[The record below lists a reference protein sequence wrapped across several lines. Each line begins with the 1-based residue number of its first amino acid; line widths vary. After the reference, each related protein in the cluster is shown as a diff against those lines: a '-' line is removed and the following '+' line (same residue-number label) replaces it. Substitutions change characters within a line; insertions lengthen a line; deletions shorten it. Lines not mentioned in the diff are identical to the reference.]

1 MSLKRELRAFVL
13 IIGVFLAF
21 YFAPLSHPRLSGAIL
36 ESFSLVQWYA
46 REHMI
51 FGLIPAFF
59 IAGAISAFAAKSTV
73 MRFLGARAKRVV
85 AYAVASVSGCVLAVC
100 SCTILP
106 LFAGIY
112 SRGAGLGPA
121 MTFLYAGPAINVL
134 AIFLTARILGAQI
147 GIARAVGA
155 ISFSIV
161 IGLAMHSIFRKEE
174 VRRADQSL
182 SMPEE
187 RHDRPVGGIVALLAA
202 MVGVLVFAN
211 WAGIS
216 SASPVWRWV
225 FAWKWSLA
233 AGAGV
238 ALAVIMVRVL
248 RVPAWKTAVALAP
261 AVALAVAFRDNPLP
275 AFAAGVAGFATV
287 AAAAKGESR
296 EWATET
302 WGFAKDILPLLLLG
316 IMIVGFALGR
326 PGHEGLIPRAWVEG
340 LVGGNS
346 FQANLVASMAGGLM
360 YFCTMTEVPIV
371 QGLLGAGMG
380 KGPALAFLLAG
391 PAVSLPNILI
401 LRGIIGTRKT
411 LTYVTLVVV
420 MATLTGGIFGLM
432 AG

>member
-1 MSLKRELRAFVL
+1 MSLRRELRTFVL
-13 IIGVFLAF
+13 IVGVFLAF
-21 YFAPLSHPRLSGAIL
+21 YLAPLRHPRLSGAIL

-51 FGLIPAFF
+51 YGLIPAFF
-59 IAGAISAFAAKSTV
+59 IAGAIGAFAAKSAV
-73 MRFLGARAKRVV
+73 MKYLGARARRVV

-106 LFAGIY
+106 LFASIY

-161 IGLAMHSIFRKEE
+161 IGLVMHFLFRKEE
-174 VRRADQSL
+174 VERAEQSL
-182 SMPEE
+182 SVPEE
-187 RHDRPVGGIVALLAA
+187 HHDLPVGGIVGFFAA
-202 MVGVLVFAN
+202 MVAVLVFAN
-211 WAGIS
+211 WAGVA
-216 SASPVWRWV
+216 SASPVWRWI
-225 FAWKWSLA
+225 FAWKWTLTA
-233 AGAGV
+233 ASGV
-238 ALAVIMVRVL
+238 AIALLLVHVL
-248 RVPAWKTAVALAP
+248 RVPAWKAAVAAAP
-261 AVALAVAFRDNPLP
+261 AVVLAVVFRGDPLP
-275 AFAAGVAGFATV
+275 AFAAGIVGLS
-287 AAAAKGESR
+287 AAAATTEGDSR
-296 EWATET
+296 EWVSET
-302 WGFAKDILPLLLLG
+302 WGFAKDILPLLLMG
-316 IMIVGFALGR
+316 IMMVGFALGR

-346 FQANLVASMAGGLM
+346 LPANLVASMAGGLM

-411 LTYVTLVVV
+411 LTYVTLVVI
-420 MATLTGGIFGLM
+420 MATLTGGLFGLL